1 MFFPT
6 LILIGL
12 LFQEPGLERQ
22 KQPSSVPPGTEE
34 KVLSASVPVR
44 ATITMERNRCYG
56 TCPNYS
62 LTITAT
68 GKVTYRGKNF
78 VKSKGTRKARIP
90 RNQVATWF
98 SELERIGFFALK
110 ERYELVEDGCGS
122 AVSDSP
128 SITIT
133 VKSGR
138 KSHTVTH
145 FTGCKGIESLNLLVE
160 LENAIDEAVKVQ
172 RWVAPQPGLNK

>member
-6 LILIGL
+6 LVLFGMFLIDL
-12 LFQEPGLERQ
+12 NLAQE
-22 KQPSSVPPGTEE
+22 KSQPVPPTSRQS
-34 KVLSASVPVR
+34 VVSAVPAG

-62 LTITAT
+62 LTITSA

-78 VKSKGTRKARIP
+78 VKTRGTRKTRIA
-90 RNQVATWF
+90 RNQVAAWF
-98 SELERIGFFALK
+98 SELERIGFFSLK
-110 ERYELVEDGCGS
+110 ERYELVEDGCAS
-122 AVSDSP
+122 AVSDSA

-133 VKSGR
+133 VKLGR

-145 FTGCKGIESLNLLVE
+145 FTGCKGIERLDLLVE
-160 LENAIDEAVKVQ
+160 LENAMDDKAKVH
-172 RWVAPQPGLNK
+172 RWIGQ